1 MDDREHFR
9 IQMMGFLDDE
19 LDDRARLEFVEQCYA
34 DPELAAELAKY
45 RNLNDITN
53 SMRLRE
59 PEDYEYERFFAKIS
73 ARLERRLGFTLLF
86 LGAIILTS
94 AGLVA
99 LFLSSFSTPVK
110 PGAGLT
116 LIGGVLLVFSVARA
130 WLRIRQLDR
139 YRGVKR

>member
-19 LDDRARLEFVEQCYA
+19 LGDQARLEFVEQCYA

-45 RNLNDITN
+45 RNLSDITN
-53 SMRLRE
+53 SMKLRE
-59 PEDYEYERFFAKIS
+59 PEDYEYERFFARIS

-86 LGAIILTS
+86 LGAIILTC

-99 LFLSSFSTPVK
+99 LFHSSFSLIK
-110 PGAGLT
+110 LGAGLT
-116 LIGGVLLVFSVARA
+116 LIGGVLLVYSVTRA
-130 WLRIRQLDR
+130 WLRIRKLDR